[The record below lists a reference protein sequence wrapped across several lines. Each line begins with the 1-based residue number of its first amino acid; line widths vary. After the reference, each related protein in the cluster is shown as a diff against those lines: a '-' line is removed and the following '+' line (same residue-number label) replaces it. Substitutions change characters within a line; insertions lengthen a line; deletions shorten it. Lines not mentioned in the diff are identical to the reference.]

1 MITFT
6 DFGCEPLNEEEQA
19 LSRLEQSWGD
29 CACGFRTQWR
39 CRRDTKQRISNL
51 THLALHEELEVHH
64 LAYKTGDA
72 AALLWA
78 LRLCLIE
85 NLPPPY
91 WCADGVLEKLGKLE
105 SSATSLHDLFGLER
119 HGFKQGKSGL
129 NAIARRKQ
137 AADLYSKVWR
147 LKAEKPDISKE
158 AALREV
164 RKKYHLGI
172 SQGKARQ
179 LFDEKEKE
187 QSPLRKAYGIR
198 FGGLR
203 F

>member
-1 MITFT
+1 VITLT
-6 DFGCEPLNEEEQA
+6 DFGCEPLNDEEQA

-39 CRRDTKQRISNL
+39 CRRDTKQRIFNL
-51 THLALHEELEVHH
+51 THLVLHEELEVRH
-64 LAYKTGDA
+64 LAYRNGDA

-78 LRLCLIE
+78 LRLCLRE
-85 NLPPPY
+85 NIPPPY
-91 WCADGVLEKLGKLE
+91 WCSDGVLEKLDKLE
-105 SSATSLHDLFGLER
+105 NNATSLHDLFGLER

-137 AADLYSKVWR
+137 AADLYVKVWR
-147 LKAEKPDISKE
+147 LKAEKPGISKE

-164 RKKYHLGI
+164 IKKYNLGI
-172 SQGKARQ
+172 SHGKARQ
-179 LFDEKEKE
+179 LFDEKENE
-187 QSPLRKAYGIR
+187 QRPLRKVYAIR